1 MNAFP
6 RRGQL
11 NAKPLASGKG
21 TAPQDGQERMMGEYQ
36 RTTRLC
42 TLASMSS
49 ALATAIRSHI
59 EKHELGDAE
68 KSALICCETTS
79 TKQKKGLLGG
89 KPEVIRTGV
98 LLSPQWLLWVA
109 PSSGWGQSPQ
119 RKHSEQ
125 RSKMPWPNTL
135 ANPRLQR
142 TRFAPQLRGARVPSL
157 ALGAA
162 EAHSLAR
169 SMRCLGTRS
178 LSFTPVSFC
187 AIISV

>member
-1 MNAFP
+1 MGN
-6 RRGQL
+6 
-11 NAKPLASGKG
+11 PLASGKG
-21 TAPQDGQERMMGEYQ
+21 TAPQDGEERMMGEYQ

-98 LLSPQWLLWVA
+98 LLSPQWLIWATGKENEA
-109 PSSGWGQSPQ
+109 PGVLSARLRDIRAQDYEKSDLYKLMPDSGINISG
-119 RKHSEQ
+119 
-125 RSKMPWPNTL
+125 L
-135 ANPRLQR
+135 R
-142 TRFAPQLRGARVPSL
+142 TDPV
-157 ALGAA
+157 ALGSAFIGLGPEPAA
-162 EAHSLAR
+162 QAFRTALKDALAKHA
-169 SMRCLGTRS
+169 G
-178 LSFTPVSFC
+178 
-187 AIISV
+187 

>member
-1 MNAFP
+1 
-6 RRGQL
+6 
-11 NAKPLASGKG
+11 
-21 TAPQDGQERMMGEYQ
+21 MGEYQ

-98 LLSPQWLLWVA
+98 LLSPQWLIWAAGKENETPAVLSARLSDIRVQDYEKSDLYKLM
-109 PSSGWGQSPQ
+109 PDSGINILGLRTDAVDLGSTFIGLGPEPATQEF
-119 RKHSEQ
+119 RAALKDA
-125 RSKMPWPNTL
+125 L
-135 ANPRLQR
+135 AKP
-142 TRFAPQLRGARVPSL
+142 AG
-157 ALGAA
+157 
-162 EAHSLAR
+162 
-169 SMRCLGTRS
+169 
-178 LSFTPVSFC
+178 
-187 AIISV
+187 